1 MTRLHSS
8 YRINL
13 KLLLISRNTISFE
26 MMLEMIWMIWLAV
39 APRELAKLG
48 IKVKAL
54 EDIEAWPRLSSNR
67 AQQHNYSPETAC
79 G

>member
-1 MTRLHSS
+1 
-8 YRINL
+8 
-13 KLLLISRNTISFE
+13 
-26 MMLEMIWMIWLAV
+26 MMLEMIWMIWLAI

-54 EDIEAWPRLSSNR
+54 EDIEAWPRLGT
-67 AQQHNYSPETAC
+67 ATQYSPETAC

>member
-26 MMLEMIWMIWLAV
+26 MMLEMIWMIWLAI

-54 EDIEAWPRLSSNR
+54 EDIEAWPRLGT
-67 AQQHNYSPETAC
+67 ATQYSPETAC